1 MEFDLPELPF
11 VPGSIVSEVEDER
24 EGQYQTL
31 QDKYVAP
38 ASTTFNSEIERCE
51 GLQALITDDDDGMLL
66 TDDVLG
72 EHFFDFRGL
81 GDSGPGGN
89 ALFLVAFLR
98 DDIVA

>member
-66 TDDVLG
+66 TDDDTINSSK
-72 EHFFDFRGL
+72 E
-81 GDSGPGGN
+81 P
-89 ALFLVAFLR
+89 LR
-98 DDIVA
+98 VSVQSAYTIAAS